1 MFNKIEFFIA
11 NRYVSSKRK
20 ESFVSFISW
29 FSLIGIALGVAVLI
43 IVMSVMNGFR
53 KEIIQNLIGT
63 SAHITISSY
72 NNQLSNYNNIINK
85 LKSNPNI
92 SFVSSS
98 INKQVLLSANN
109 ATLGS
114 IVSGLTLDDVKQR
127 EIIYKSLAKYNLKEF
142 EQGSPV
148 VLIGR
153 VLANNLRLKVGDN
166 LTVIFPN
173 GYSSIVGSLP
183 KFGSFKVVGIIN
195 SQMYQYDSSI
205 AIVPFGMAQNFFNLP
220 NLTQNIEIFV
230 NDKNIVEATKQEII
244 TALQNANIN
253 TDDLTITTWQDTNR
267 YFINSLE
274 VERNVMFLI
283 LTLVILIAAFNIVSS
298 LTILVKNK
306 TKEIAILQTMGLSQK
321 SVVKI
326 FLFIGLRIG
335 VSGTFIG
342 SILGVLFATNIQSIR
357 QLLEKLLNTN
367 LFVEE
372 VYFLS
377 KLPSDL
383 QSFQVILIV
392 VIALSFSLIS
402 AIYPALKASKI
413 KPAEGLKY
421 D

>member
-11 NRYVSSKRK
+11 NKYVASRRK

-72 NNQLSNYNNIINK
+72 NNQLPNYDNIINN
-85 LKSNPNI
+85 LKSNQNI
-92 SFVSSS
+92 SFISSS

-109 ATLGS
+109 TTVGS
-114 IVSGLTLDDVKQR
+114 IVSGLSLNDVKQR
-127 EIIYKSLAKYNLKEF
+127 EIIYKSLAKYNLKDF

-148 VLIGR
+148 IFIGR
-153 VLANNLRLKVGDN
+153 VLANNLKLKVGDS
-166 LTVIFPN
+166 LTIIFPN

-183 KFGSFKVVGIIN
+183 KFGSFKVIGIIN
-195 SQMYQYDSSI
+195 TQMYQYDSSI
-205 AIVPFGMAQNFFNLP
+205 AIVPFSVAQSFFNLP

-230 NDKNIVEATKQEII
+230 NDKNIVERTKQEITTI
-244 TALQNANIN
+244 LQNANIN
-253 TDDLTITTWQDTNR
+253 TDELAITTWQDTNR

-306 TKEIAILQTMGLSQK
+306 TKEIAILQTMGLSQA
-321 SVVKI
+321 SIIKI

-335 VSGTFIG
+335 IMGTFFGCVI
-342 SILGVLFATNIQSIR
+342 GVLFATNIQNIR
-357 QLLEKLLNTN
+357 ELLEKLLNTN

-392 VIALSFSLIS
+392 IIALLFSLFS
-402 AIYPALKASKI
+402 AIYPAIKASKI